1 MKEPEPVDLPIDGTL
16 DLHAF
21 LPKEVDELIPEY
33 IRACLKRGIY
43 QLRIVHGK
51 GTGTLR
57 RKVHA
62 ILGRLEEVDSFRLA
76 GHGAGGW
83 GATIVMLNP
92 PEGTLER

>member
-1 MKEPEPVDLPIDGTL
+1 MKEQEPVELPIDGTL

-33 IRACLKRGIY
+33 IRACREKGIY

-62 ILGRLEEVDSFRLA
+62 ILGRLKEVDSFGLA

-83 GATIVMLNP
+83 GATIVMLRP
-92 PEGTLER
+92 PERAL

>member
-33 IRACLKRGIY
+33 IRACRKRGIY

-83 GATIVMLNP
+83 GATIVMLHP